1 MSIVLKKSSS
11 DRIFDVVLYA
21 GLGLFC
27 LATLFPLY
35 YVFIVSV
42 TPYTEVLR
50 SGGFVL
56 FPSVFTL
63 DAFRT
68 VLGSNVVPKALQ
80 VTIFITVAGTMLNL
94 IATTALAYPLSKK
107 FLPGRNAM
115 LLAIIFTMLFSGGL
129 IPVYMI
135 VKALGMMN
143 TLWAL
148 VIPGMISSFN
158 LLIMKTYFE
167 GLPHEVE
174 EAAKVD
180 GAGDLAT
187 LLRIVLP
194 LSLPILATLML
205 FFAVGH
211 WNTYF
216 AGIMYLHE
224 RELYPLQVVL
234 RNMIIAPSV
243 SQELSVPQS
252 ELQSLPPETVKMAV
266 VVIAIVPV
274 LVLYPFLQKYFM
286 KGMLIGSIKG

>member
-1 MSIVLKKSSS
+1 MTIVLKKKTP
-11 DRIFDVVLYA
+11 DKIFDVLLYA

-80 VTIFITVAGTMLNL
+80 VTLFITLAGTILNI

-107 FLPGRNAM
+107 YLPGRNTM

-187 LLRIVLP
+187 LLCIVLP
-194 LSLPILATLML
+194 LSLPILATLTL

>member
-1 MSIVLKKSSS
+1 
-11 DRIFDVVLYA
+11 
-21 GLGLFC
+21 
-27 LATLFPLY
+27 
-35 YVFIVSV
+35 
-42 TPYTEVLR
+42 VLR

-194 LSLPILATLML
+194 LSLPILATLTL

-252 ELQSLPPETVKMAV
+252 DLQSLPPETVKMAV
-266 VVIAIVPV
+266 VVIAIIPV
-274 LVLYPFLQKYFM
+274 LVIYPFLQKYFM